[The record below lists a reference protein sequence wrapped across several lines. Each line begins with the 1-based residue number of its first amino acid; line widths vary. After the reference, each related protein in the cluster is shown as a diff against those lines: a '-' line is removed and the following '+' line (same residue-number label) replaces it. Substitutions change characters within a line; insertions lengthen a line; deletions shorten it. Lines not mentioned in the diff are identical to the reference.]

1 MNIISKDI
9 RLIRLL
15 VDFFTSKIIN
25 QTLYEEI
32 KKVTFEKNKKNTKK
46 LKNLRFDYFD
56 TDDFAWFVTQ
66 TERYGKD
73 GSKIDVHHLD
83 TVFEILANYQILKK
97 PGSIF
102 GAEQIYTLNHE
113 NIPIEF
119 ITNDLIINILMGWQ
133 YTVNRYSKSVI
144 KIEHIST
151 DKISIG
157 TGFLFENQIKV
168 VTNAHC
174 VENAEKINLYD
185 INDNKISYKRIL
197 QSSKYDL
204 AIIELDQNLNAEPI
218 TPTSKIEILGEVAT
232 IGYPSIPLTKSAYQV
247 IHKGEIN
254 SLVEDYFGQDYI
266 VFSAKTS
273 SGNSGSPLINLAGQV
288 LGVISCELFEK
299 ETFFESGKL
308 PYYGAVPI
316 EHLITID
323 QSMVIK

>member
-25 QTLYEEI
+25 DTLYQEI
-32 KKVTFEKNKKNTKK
+32 KKVTFEKNKKDTQK
-46 LKNLRFDYFD
+46 LKRLRFDYFD

-66 TERYGKD
+66 TNRFGQD
-73 GSKIDVHHLD
+73 GSTIDVHHLD
-83 TVFEILANYQILKK
+83 TVFEELAKYQILKK

-102 GAEQIYTLNHE
+102 GGEQIYSLNDE
-113 NIPIEF
+113 NIPTEF

-144 KIEHIST
+144 KIEHISGEKT
-151 DKISIG
+151 SIG
-157 TGFLFENQIKV
+157 TGFLFENKFKV

-174 VENAEKINLYD
+174 VGKADKINLYD
-185 INDNKISYKRIL
+185 LNDNLIPIKRVS
-197 QSSKYDL
+197 QSPKYDL
-204 AIIELDQNLNAEPI
+204 AIIELDQNLDADPI
-218 TPTSKIEILGEVAT
+218 TPTSRIEILGEVAT

-254 SLVEDYFGQDYI
+254 SIVEDYFGQDYI

-273 SGNSGSPLINLAGQV
+273 SGNSGSPVINLAGQV
-288 LGVISCELFEK
+288 LGVVACELFEK
-299 ETFFESGKL
+299 EAFYEKGKL

-316 EHLITID
+316 EHLKNIA
-323 QSMVIK
+323 Q